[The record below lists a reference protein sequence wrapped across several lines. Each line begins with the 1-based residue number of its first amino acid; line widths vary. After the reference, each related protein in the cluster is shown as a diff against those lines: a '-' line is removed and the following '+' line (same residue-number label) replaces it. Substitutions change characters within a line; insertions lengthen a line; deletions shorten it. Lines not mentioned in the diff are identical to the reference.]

1 MCTTRDAGLC
11 NEVHFQALQALNQG
25 ASASSGVIFSII
37 SSFSS
42 MSSKPAKEEASGGV
56 THLRLWK
63 AWIIAVASCSS
74 NCNWEGIEQLLM
86 NLPHLLDL
94 QRALARPVESV
105 AGDKEKT
112 QATKPKPKA
121 TTWDL
126 RILSSN
132 SNAFSHGPLWGSYKE
147 SQWPQATYQKRAN
160 DYWYRFHNP
169 TDIESSLWRIPYCS
183 LATYGS
189 STKAPSNNAQQGQCK
204 ASRISLAASD
214 AVWGAKC
221 PDRKLS
227 VRVHLW
233 VHLYNQK
240 NTHLELL
247 SGSDCCLWL
256 DNCCRG

>member
-94 QRALARPVESV
+94 RRALARPVESV

-121 TTWDL
+121 TTWSIWQRFEDPKLSWMLFHTDL
-126 RILSSN
+126 FG
-132 SNAFSHGPLWGSYKE
+132 AV
-147 SQWPQATYQKRAN
+147 TKRAN

-204 ASRISLAASD
+204 ASRISLAASN